1 MTRPFLDT
9 SILLGGLIDFG
20 PPSVAPLKVL
30 DILAQ
35 TSGTRSLTAWHCC
48 LEFFSVA
55 TRFPEE
61 FRLSPAMARELVES
75 EIFAR
80 MEVLS
85 LDSYNEKELFL
96 KAESTQ
102 IGGGRIYD
110 FHIGQ
115 IALFNQATVFVTENK
130 KHFQHLQQSGLPV
143 CSAVEFLNTQ

>member
-20 PPSVAPLKVL
+20 PPSAAPLKVL

-48 LEFFSVA
+48 LELFSVA
-55 TRFPEE
+55 TRLPEE
-61 FRLSPAMARELVES
+61 FRLSPSMARELVES

-85 LDSYNEKELFL
+85 LDSNHEKELLL
-96 KAESTQ
+96 KAESNR
-102 IGGGRIYD
+102 ISGGRIYD

-115 IALFNQATVFVTENK
+115 IALLHQATVFITENK

-143 CSAVEFLNTQ
+143 CSAAEFLNTQ